1 MQIGSATAS
10 IFSTVP
16 SSDSQQ
22 SQMQNYADIIAQF
35 YQASPYQTRDEVNA
49 SDTEL
54 TKFKTDLTSKGAAQ
68 FLKDLNQ
75 EKIDAMVEEYRQKLL
90 KDQEKNPDQ
99 PMDINQM
106 VSDFKKELL
115 KEIEEARKAEQES
128 ISAPKISLSTAEV
141 MTAVKTAKTS
151 ESPSINPTGF
161 LEQMLNPNSDLTK
174 TKENWL
180 L

>member
-1 MQIGSATAS
+1 MQIGSVTAS
-10 IFSTVP
+10 VLSTVP

-35 YQASPYQTRDEVNA
+35 YQASPYQTRDELNA

-54 TKFKTDLTSKGAAQ
+54 AKFKTDLTSKGAAQ

-75 EKIDAMVEEYRQKLL
+75 EKIDALVEEYRQKLL

-115 KEIEEARKAEQES
+115 KEIEEARKAEQEAS
-128 ISAPKISLSTAEV
+128 PDQKTSLSTAEV
-141 MTAVKTAKTS
+141 MTAVKSAKNS
-151 ESPSINPTGF
+151 ESTLQNPIGF
-161 LEQMLNPNSDLTK
+161 LEQMLNPNVDLTK

>member
-35 YQASPYQTRDEVNA
+35 YQASPYQTRDELNA

-54 TKFKTDLTSKGAAQ
+54 SKFKTDLMSKGASQ

-90 KDQEKNPDQ
+90 KDQENNPDQ

-106 VSDFKKELL
+106 VSDFKKQLL
-115 KEIEEARKAEQES
+115 KEIEEARKSEQES
-128 ISAPKISLSTAEV
+128 TPAPKTSLSTAQV
-141 MTAVKTAKTS
+141 MTAVKTAKAS
-151 ESPSINPTGF
+151 ESPSITPTGF
-161 LEQMLNPNSDLTK
+161 LEQMLNPDGDLPK
-174 TKENWL
+174 KKEEWL